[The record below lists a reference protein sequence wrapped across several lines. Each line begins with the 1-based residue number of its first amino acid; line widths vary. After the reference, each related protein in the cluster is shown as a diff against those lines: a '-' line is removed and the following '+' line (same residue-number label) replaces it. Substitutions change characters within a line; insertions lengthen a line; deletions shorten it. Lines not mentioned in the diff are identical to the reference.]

1 MGDGERSGTDP
12 RGRRNSTFL
21 TSSADSEWGFIPLP
35 TRSHTS
41 IVESEDS
48 ASEIPEHSAYIYL
61 GMEPTEIGRTAKQIA
76 SDDYVPRVTWIQG
89 HRGTEIA
96 PEPSSWPSKSPGNI
110 SVKRHNIFFW

>member
-1 MGDGERSGTDP
+1 MSEQALTHRIADKG
-12 RGRRNSTFL
+12 TFL

-48 ASEIPEHSAYIYL
+48 ASEIPEHSAYTYL

-76 SDDYVPRVTWIQG
+76 SDDYVPRVTWTHVQG
-89 HRGTEIA
+89 YKNCTRTELSA
-96 PEPSSWPSKSPGNI
+96 
-110 SVKRHNIFFW
+110 